1 MNYSFMLYGAVLPT
15 SVEPYGELAGEGQL
29 VSHCLCNDVSVVGPG
44 QAGSH

>member
-29 VSHCLCNDVSVVGPG
+29 VSHCFCNDVSMVGPG